1 MTLPIRARLT
11 IWYSVVLTI
20 VLLAFAGGVYVF
32 VAAEERASVDRILR
46 ERAESFASAYAN
58 ERLEEEEAP
67 AIHEIGQQFSSE
79 GDLFVYDSR
88 GNVIFSAPG
97 RSLRQPPPMPP
108 IGLFTRD
115 GARCIAARVGPFVM
129 LSAESL
135 EGRRHAVER
144 LLNAFAILIPL
155 AIVIAAFCGYFLAGR
170 SLRPLNAALQAL
182 ERSVQQQKQLLADT
196 SHELR
201 TPAAIIRSEAE
212 VTLSRER
219 ESDEY
224 RRALD
229 AIRSESEHLSSLLD
243 GVMLLARADAQ
254 QEPVQKT
261 PLQLDAVIEDAV
273 HSMKSVAQSR
283 GVDLTCTTD
292 GEMPMRGNSELLRR
306 MLLNLLSNAI
316 KFSDSGGRVH
326 LAARRDGS
334 AYVVRVTDSGHG
346 IPAEAQ
352 PKIFDRFFRA
362 DEARSRD
369 LDRLGGGAG
378 LGLPI
383 ARWIAQT
390 HGGDV
395 RLVQSS
401 PSGSVF
407 EAVLPVSESAA

>member
-1 MTLPIRARLT
+1 MSLPIRARLT
-11 IWYSVVLTI
+11 IWYSVVLSI
-20 VLLAFAGGVYVF
+20 VLLAFAAGVYFF
-32 VAAEERASVDRILR
+32 VAAEERANVDRILR
-46 ERAESFASAYAN
+46 ERVESFASAYAN
-58 ERLEEEEAP
+58 ERLEEDEMP
-67 AIHEIGQQFSSE
+67 AVREIGQQFSSE
-79 GDLFVYDSR
+79 GDVFIYDGR
-88 GNVIFSAPG
+88 GNVVFRAPG
-97 RSLRQPPPMPP
+97 RLLRQPPPLPP

-129 LSAESL
+129 VSAESL

-155 AIVIAAFCGYFLAGR
+155 AIVLAAFAGYFLAGR

-219 ESDEY
+219 DAGDY

-254 QEPVQKT
+254 QEPLQKT
-261 PLQLDAVIEDAV
+261 PLQLEAVIQDAVQ
-273 HSMKSVAQSR
+273 SMKNVAQSR
-283 GVDLTCTTD
+283 GVDLTCATD

-316 KFSDSGGRVH
+316 KFTDSGGRVH
-326 LAARRDGS
+326 LAARSDGP
-334 AYVVRVTDSGHG
+334 AYVVTVTDSGGG
-346 IPAEAQ
+346 IPPEAQ

-362 DEARSRD
+362 DQARSRD

-395 RLVQSS
+395 RLMQSS
-401 PSGSVF
+401 AAGSVF
-407 EAVLPVSESAA
+407 EAVLPVSESGA